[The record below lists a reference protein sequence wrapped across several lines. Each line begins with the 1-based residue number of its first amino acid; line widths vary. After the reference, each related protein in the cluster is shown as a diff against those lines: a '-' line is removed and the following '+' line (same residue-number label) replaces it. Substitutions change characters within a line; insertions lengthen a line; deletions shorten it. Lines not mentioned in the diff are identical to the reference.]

1 MPPRAR
7 FDLAKR
13 LRRGAGALACL
24 LLAFASASGAPVR
37 LAWDPV
43 VHPLLSGYAV
53 YVGSAPGRYD
63 VRYVVGDVTNW
74 EVAELEEGA
83 RYYFAVT
90 AYDAFFRESE
100 FSNEVGA
107 TIPYSAPVADFQAST
122 TSGTAP
128 LALNFTATVQGAAT
142 GFLWDFG
149 DGSTSGTPNPV
160 HVYERPGIYTVS
172 LTVTGPGGSATAT
185 RAGYVRVMPAA
196 SGGGLLA
203 ASLAP
208 MPSSADLTSEGALDW
223 VVWPSGV
230 RKAGVGAQIS
240 GVSLVGR
247 GAVAAPGIVDAT
259 LRWTDGTPASAGSTR
274 EGVSVSG
281 TGRGF
286 ALTVPAD
293 TVARTLTLYVGA
305 TQAHGRLVASLSDGS
320 APDYLNVPV
329 RKLGSRWNGVYTL
342 TYRAASAG
350 QTLRVEW
357 TQARGVS
364 AAGGPVPGVSLQAAA
379 LAAAAPKD

>member
-1 MPPRAR
+1 
-7 FDLAKR
+7 
-13 LRRGAGALACL
+13 
-24 LLAFASASGAPVR
+24 
-37 LAWDPV
+37 
-43 VHPLLSGYAV
+43 
-53 YVGSAPGRYD
+53 
-63 VRYVVGDVTNW
+63 VGDVTNW

-149 DGSTSGTPNPV
+149 DGSTSGSRNPA
-160 HVYERPGIYTVS
+160 HVYETPGTYTVS

-185 RAGYVRVMPAA
+185 RAGYVRVVAAA
-196 SGGGLLA
+196 SGGGALVA
-203 ASLAP
+203 AL
-208 MPSSADLTSEGALDW
+208 SSTPGSVDLTAAGSIDW
-223 VVWPSGV
+223 VHWPAGT
-230 RKAGVGAQIS
+230 RKAGVAGQIS

-247 GAVAAPGIVDAT
+247 GAAATTEDEPIA
-259 LRWTDGTPASAGSTR
+259 LRWSDGAPAPAGSSSQ
-274 EGVSVSG
+274 GLFVAG
-281 TGRGF
+281 TGRGLAF
-286 ALTVPAD
+286 TMPAD

-305 TQAHGRLVASLSDGS
+305 MRAHGRLVARLSDGS
-320 APDYLNVPV
+320 APDYVNVPV
-329 RKLGSRWNGVYTL
+329 RKLGPRWNGVYKL
-342 TYRAASAG
+342 LYRAASAG

-357 TQARGVS
+357 TQARGTA
-364 AAGGPVPGVSLQAAA
+364 AAGGPVPGVSLLAAA
-379 LAAAAPKD
+379 LAPVAPKD